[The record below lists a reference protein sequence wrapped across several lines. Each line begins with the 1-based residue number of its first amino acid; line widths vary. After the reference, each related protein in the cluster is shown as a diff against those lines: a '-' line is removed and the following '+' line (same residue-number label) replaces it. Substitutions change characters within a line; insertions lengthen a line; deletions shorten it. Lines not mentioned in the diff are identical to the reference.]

1 MSIVR
6 VGGIVDAVHLVVAQV
21 DGQSVMDADQITT
34 AAIDEAE
41 IAFDADP
48 VTQDALVTYIDR
60 IGGGRLLTAEEE
72 LELARRKDAGDEE
85 AKHHLIERNLRLV
98 LSIARTYR
106 QSKLPLL
113 DLIQEGNIGLI
124 RAVEKYDHTL
134 GYKLSTYATVWIRAE
149 IQRALAEQSRTI
161 RLPRE
166 VASRVREVSFA
177 RRQLAQRLHREPNV
191 NEIALE
197 AGPNFTPE
205 RVLRLLELVQEP
217 IRLDAPAADGEK
229 TLSETLA
236 DPRAEIAATNT
247 DEKLRLNDLVAA
259 MASLKPR
266 SRQVLI
272 ERFGLDGSDPKSLS
286 EIGAML
292 GITRERARQIEAR
305 ALEHLRTTA
314 PTLQIYLRA

>member
-1 MSIVR
+1 
-6 VGGIVDAVHLVVAQV
+6 
-21 DGQSVMDADQITT
+21 
-34 AAIDEAE
+34 
-41 IAFDADP
+41 
-48 VTQDALVTYIDR
+48 
-60 IGGGRLLTAEEE
+60 
-72 LELARRKDAGDEE
+72 
-85 AKHHLIERNLRLV
+85 
-98 LSIARTYR
+98 
-106 QSKLPLL
+106 
-113 DLIQEGNIGLI
+113 
-124 RAVEKYDHTL
+124 
-134 GYKLSTYATVWIRAE
+134 
-149 IQRALAEQSRTI
+149 
-161 RLPRE
+161 PRE

-205 RVLRLLELVQEP
+205 RVVRLLELVQEP

-286 EIGAML
+286 EIGVML